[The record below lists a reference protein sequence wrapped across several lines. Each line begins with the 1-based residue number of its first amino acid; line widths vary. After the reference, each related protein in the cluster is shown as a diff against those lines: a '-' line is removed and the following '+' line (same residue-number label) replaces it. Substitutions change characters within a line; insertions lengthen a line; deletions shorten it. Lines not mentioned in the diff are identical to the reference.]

1 MDLKNNNISKM
12 KYQSI
17 YIVIALTFMF
27 ATQVFGQ
34 SSNIKNDTM
43 VLQTRINLINTYIL
57 FPNTSSGIK

>member
-34 SSNIKNDTM
+34 SSNINNYTM
-43 VLQTRINLINTYIL
+43 VLQTECGLVIYINNHLT
-57 FPNTSSGIK
+57 